1 MTGPVY
7 LAGSQFSR
15 PGIEVRMRAIS
26 HVEAQIGKPAQAAQ
40 SPRTL
45 RRLADKPA
53 GGMPAKDPS
62 QPVAADDGARPPT
75 VLVIDDDMMRDYV
88 RLLLELDGRTV
99 DAYARPEA
107 FLTAYRPGRNG
118 CLVIDLHLPGM
129 SGIELL
135 ERMAADQHRLPAI
148 MITGRGDVKSAVQ
161 AMKVG
166 AVDLIEKPF
175 SPKELFAS
183 IDRALERLRIS
194 NEPSGWGEAKS
205 QLGDGLTVQQRE
217 AMEQIIAVTAKR
229 IAALTPRQRQIMD
242 LIVCGYSNKEIAW
255 RLGISR
261 RTVENHR
268 ATVMERTGAKSLPDL
283 IYLAMKSLPAESLSH
298 RDMATRVE
306 LTARGS
312 RPAISAHTDD

>member
-1 MTGPVY
+1 
-7 LAGSQFSR
+7 
-15 PGIEVRMRAIS
+15 MRAIPR
-26 HVEAQIGKPAQAAQ
+26 VEVQIGKRAQAAQ
-40 SPRTL
+40 PPRAL
-45 RRLADKPA
+45 RRLPDKPE

-62 QPVAADDGARPPT
+62 QPDTAGDDARPAT

-99 DAYARPEA
+99 DAYACSEA
-107 FLTAYRPGRNG
+107 FLAAYRPGRDG

-148 MITGRGDVKSAVQ
+148 MITGRGDVKTAVQ
-161 AMKVG
+161 AM
-166 AVDLIEKPF
+166 
-175 SPKELFAS
+175 
-183 IDRALERLRIS
+183 
-194 NEPSGWGEAKS
+194 
-205 QLGDGLTVQQRE
+205 
-217 AMEQIIAVTAKR
+217 EQIDAETAKR
-229 IAALTPRQRQIMD
+229 IAALPPRQRQVMD
-242 LIVCGYSNKEIAW
+242 SIVAGYSNKEIAW

-283 IYLAMKSLPAESLSH
+283 IHLVMKSLPAESLAH

-306 LTARGS
+306 LTTRGS
-312 RPAISAHTDD
+312 RLAISAHTDD